1 MTLQRQAHPGEEK
14 RKMDEVADRLIQ
26 ISQRRELTVAEKL
39 RLSDAVRL
47 KVKVKSMPSVN
58 REDWYGEDGR

>member
-26 ISQRRELTVAEKL
+26 ISQWRELSVAEKL
-39 RLSDAVRL
+39 RLSDAVELALPVQR
-47 KVKVKSMPSVN
+47 MPPVR
-58 REDWYGEDGR
+58 REAWYNGDGR